1 MSSTATY
8 HPFSVP
14 RYPEQPSRPAADLL
28 VTRVRDSHLPDERQ
42 LVLTDFA
49 DNSAL
54 CQALA
59 ERLAQSCCGLRLELR
74 GDEAFIWPLHAVAR
88 QAGLADDEIA
98 LSHVQGSRQVFCV
111 HCARCQPASP
121 EDSLVCAHCGVHL
134 EVRRHFSQRLGA
146 YLGVCADADQP
157 FAEVRP

>member
-49 DNSAL
+49 DSSAL

-134 EVRRHFSQRLGA
+134 EVRRHF
-146 YLGVCADADQP
+146 
-157 FAEVRP
+157 